1 MVTVVLILC
10 CGGGG
15 LLRRR
20 LFGCHCGVD
29 NDGGGRGVGG
39 HADRVIGMVV
49 KVVLRKQ
56 ERKIIQKKWLRLLL
70 LIMHFLHLCLT
81 NAIGGI

>member
-10 CGGGG
+10 CGGGD

-20 LFGCHCGVD
+20 LFGCHCGVG

-70 LIMHFLHLCLT
+70 LNMHFLHLCLT